1 VAEAAVP
8 LPPRRAAFAAMHAAD
23 PPPAHGR
30 LPARS
35 VVVLA
40 TRLAARRKAQITP
53 VAVTQQT
60 GHGVIVR
67 IDDFAAGDGAQRRKV
82 ERFRPCT
89 AGGEC
94 QGIEHGRP
102 IHDRSKVRNM
112 FFCLTIAGCGA

>member
-8 LPPRRAAFAAMHAAD
+8 LPARRAAFAAMHAAD
-23 PPPAHGR
+23 PPPAHSR
-30 LPARS
+30 LPTRS

-40 TRLAARRKAQITP
+40 TRLAARRKAQIAP

-67 IDDFAAGDGAQRRKV
+67 IGDFAAGGGAQRRKV
-82 ERFRPCT
+82 ERFRSYA

-102 IHDRSKVRNM
+102 IHD
-112 FFCLTIAGCGA
+112 